1 MFLIKQIII
10 ITGHNNFASGILSS
24 LTMIAG
30 AKDNVFAVDFLSDD
44 NDLSLEGK
52 FNKIISDNK
61 DSEILFVCD
70 LMGGTPFKVTSKL
83 AFTNDSYEVVT
94 GINLGGLIDTSMKL
108 DKMSIGEL
116 KTSCKDASI
125 KSVIPLEKVIT
136 KEESSSEG
144 I

>member
-1 MFLIKQIII
+1 MKQIII
-10 ITGHNNFASGILSS
+10 ITGHNHFASGILSS

-116 KTSCKDASI
+116 KISCKDASI

>member
-1 MFLIKQIII
+1 MKQIII

-30 AKDNVFAVDFLSDD
+30 AKDNVYAVDFLSSD
-44 NDLSLEGK
+44 NDESLEGK

>member
-1 MFLIKQIII
+1 MKQIII

-30 AKDNVFAVDFLSDD
+30 AKDNVYAVDFLSSD
-44 NDLSLEGK
+44 NDESLEGK

-83 AFTNDSYEVVT
+83 AFTNNNYEVVT

>member
-1 MFLIKQIII
+1 MKQIII

-44 NDLSLEGK
+44 NDESLEGK

-83 AFTNDSYEVVT
+83 AFTNDNYEVVT

>member
-1 MFLIKQIII
+1 MKQIII

-30 AKDNVFAVDFLSDD
+30 VKNNVYAIDFLRDD
-44 NDLSLEGK
+44 NDNSLEDK
-52 FNKIISDNK
+52 FNKIIEENK
-61 DSEILFVCD
+61 DKEILFVCD
-70 LMGGTPFKVTSKL
+70 LMGGTPFKVVSKL
-83 AFTNDSYEVVT
+83 AFTKSSYEVVT

>member
-1 MFLIKQIII
+1 MKQIII

-30 AKDNVFAVDFLSDD
+30 SKDNVFAVDFLSDD
-44 NDLSLEGK
+44 NDMSLEGK
-52 FNKIISDNK
+52 FNKIIEENK
-61 DSEILFVCD
+61 DSEILFACD
-70 LMGGTPFKVTSKL
+70 LMGGTPFKVASKL
-83 AFTNDSYEVVT
+83 AFTNNSYEVVT

-108 DKMSIGEL
+108 DKMSMGEL

-125 KSVIPLEKVIT
+125 KSVIPLDKVIT
-136 KEESSSEG
+136 NDKEEPNEG

>member
-1 MFLIKQIII
+1 MKQIII
-10 ITGHNNFASGILSS
+10 ITGHNKFASGIFSS

-30 AKDNVFAVDFLSDD
+30 SKDNVFAVDFLSDD
-44 NDLSLEGK
+44 NDKSLEGK
-52 FNKIISDNK
+52 FNKIIDENK

-108 DKMSIGEL
+108 DKMGIGEL

-125 KSVIPLEKVIT
+125 KSVIPLEKVIA

>member
-1 MFLIKQIII
+1 MKQIII

-30 AKDNVFAVDFLSDD
+30 AKDNIFAVDFLSDD
-44 NDLSLEGK
+44 NDESLEGK

-116 KTSCKDASI
+116 KISCKDASI

>member
-1 MFLIKQIII
+1 MKQIII

-108 DKMSIGEL
+108 DKMSIEEL

>member
-1 MFLIKQIII
+1 MKQIII

-30 AKDNVFAVDFLSDD
+30 SKDNVYAVDFLSSD
-44 NDLSLEGK
+44 NDNTLEDK

-70 LMGGTPFKVTSKL
+70 LMGGTPFKVASKL
-83 AFTNDSYEVVT
+83 AFTNDRYEVVT

-108 DKMSIGEL
+108 DKFSIKEL
-116 KTSCKDASI
+116 KTSCRDASI
-125 KSVIPLEKVIT
+125 KSVIPLEKVIE
-136 KEESSSEG
+136 KEKIEPSEG

>member
-1 MFLIKQIII
+1 MKQIII
-10 ITGHNNFASGILSS
+10 MTGHNKFASGIFSS

-30 AKDNVFAVDFLSDD
+30 SKDNVFAVDFLSDD
-44 NDLSLEGK
+44 NNDILEAK
-52 FNKIISDNK
+52 FNKIIEENK

-70 LMGGTPFKVTSKL
+70 LMGGTPFKVASKL
-83 AFTNDSYEVVT
+83 SFTNNNYEVVT

-116 KTSCKDASI
+116 KISCKDASI
-125 KSVIPLEKVIT
+125 RSVIPLEKVIEKD
-136 KEESSSEG
+136 KEEESNEG

>member
-1 MFLIKQIII
+1 MKQIII
-10 ITGHNNFASGILSS
+10 ITGHNHFASGILSS

-30 AKDNVFAVDFLSDD
+30 TKDNVYAVDFLSDD

-52 FNKIISDNK
+52 FNKIIDENK

-70 LMGGTPFKVTSKL
+70 LMGGTPFKVASKL
-83 AFTNDSYEVVT
+83 AFTNDKYEVVT

-116 KTSCKDASI
+116 KTSCKEASI

>member
-1 MFLIKQIII
+1 MKQIII

-30 AKDNVFAVDFLSDD
+30 SKDNVFAVDFLSDD
-44 NDLSLEGK
+44 NDKSLEGK
-52 FNKIISDNK
+52 FNKIIDENK

-108 DKMSIGEL
+108 DKMGIGEL

-125 KSVIPLEKVIT
+125 KSVIPLEKVIA

>member
-1 MFLIKQIII
+1 MKQIII

-30 AKDNVFAVDFLSDD
+30 VKDNVYAVDFLSSD
-44 NDLSLEGK
+44 NDNTLEDK

-70 LMGGTPFKVTSKL
+70 LMGGTPFKVASKL
-83 AFTNDSYEVVT
+83 AFTNNSYEVVT

-108 DKMSIGEL
+108 DKISIKEL
-116 KTSCKDASI
+116 KTSCKEASI
-125 KSVIPLEKVIT
+125 KSVIPLEKVIEKD
-136 KEESSSEG
+136 KEEPSEG

>member
-1 MFLIKQIII
+1 MKQIII
-10 ITGHNNFASGILSS
+10 LTGHNNFASGILSS

-70 LMGGTPFKVTSKL
+70 LMGGTPFKITSKL
-83 AFTNDSYEVVT
+83 AFTNNNYEVVT

>member
-1 MFLIKQIII
+1 MKQIII

-30 AKDNVFAVDFLSDD
+30 VKDNIFAVDFLSSD
-44 NDLSLEGK
+44 NDESLEGK
-52 FNKIISDNK
+52 FNKIIVENK

-70 LMGGTPFKVTSKL
+70 LMGGTPFKVASKL
-83 AFTNDSYEVVT
+83 AFTNANYEVVT

-108 DKMSIGEL
+108 DKMSLKEL

-125 KSVIPLEKVIT
+125 KSVIPLEKEIEKD
-136 KEESSSEG
+136 KEEPSEG

>member
-1 MFLIKQIII
+1 MKQIII
-10 ITGHNNFASGILSS
+10 ITGHNHFASGILSS

-30 AKDNVFAVDFLSDD
+30 TKDNVYAVDFLSDD

-70 LMGGTPFKVTSKL
+70 LMGGTPFKITSKL
-83 AFTNDSYEVVT
+83 AFTNNNYEVVT

>member
-1 MFLIKQIII
+1 MKQIII

-30 AKDNVFAVDFLSDD
+30 NKDNIYAVDFLSDD
-44 NDLSLEGK
+44 NDDTLEDK

-70 LMGGTPFKVTSKL
+70 LMGGTPFKVASKL
-83 AFTNDSYEVVT
+83 AFTNDNYEVVT

-108 DKMSIGEL
+108 DKMSIKEL
-116 KTSCKDASI
+116 KTSCKEASI

-136 KEESSSEG
+136 KEEDRGEG

>member
-1 MFLIKQIII
+1 MKQIII

-30 AKDNVFAVDFLSDD
+30 VKDNVYAVDFLSSD
-44 NDLSLEGK
+44 NDNTLEDK

-70 LMGGTPFKVTSKL
+70 LMGGTPFKVASKL
-83 AFTNDSYEVVT
+83 AFTKDSYEVVT

-108 DKMSIGEL
+108 DKMSIKEL

>member
-1 MFLIKQIII
+1 MKQIII

-30 AKDNVFAVDFLSDD
+30 SKDNVFAVDFLSDD

-83 AFTNDSYEVVT
+83 AFTNNNYEVVT

>member
-1 MFLIKQIII
+1 MKQIII

-30 AKDNVFAVDFLSDD
+30 SKDNVFAVDFLSDD
-44 NDLSLEGK
+44 NDMSLEGK

-83 AFTNDSYEVVT
+83 AFTNNNYEVVT

-108 DKMSIGEL
+108 DKMSIEEL
-116 KTSCKDASI
+116 KISCKDASI

>member
-1 MFLIKQIII
+1 MKQIII

-44 NDLSLEGK
+44 NDESLEGK

-83 AFTNDSYEVVT
+83 AFTNNNYEVVT

-136 KEESSSEG
+136 KEESSSKG

>member
-1 MFLIKQIII
+1 MKQIII
-10 ITGHNNFASGILSS
+10 ITGHNHFASGILSS

-30 AKDNVFAVDFLSDD
+30 AKDNVYAVDFLSDD

-83 AFTNDSYEVVT
+83 AFTNDNYEVVT

>member
-1 MFLIKQIII
+1 MKQIII

-30 AKDNVFAVDFLSDD
+30 AKDNIFAVDFLSDD

-116 KTSCKDASI
+116 KISCKDASI